1 MNRRLLKFIVFIV
14 DFLLLQLALY
24 VTLTLRFETSELWE
38 QWVSHFSLFW
48 FLSLIWLTVFYIGD
62 LYNILQPLD
71 HKKLLIC
78 ISINVALAI
87 TFFYVFPNIP
97 ITPKTN
103 LGLIVVWFII
113 FFLLWRNSLEVLLDR
128 LGIKRR
134 LIFIGLDS
142 HSLELAQH
150 IYDNP
155 RLGYVLDGYVLGK
168 DNDRD
173 LEIPSWL
180 KNSSVQKLKD
190 MRELSSYLEGMR
202 THTIVVSE
210 EWYRSRS
217 IHQHLYNLFPK
228 GVRMY
233 QLSTFWEQLEETIPV
248 NAADEL
254 WFLQNMSRGPYTSY
268 HKLKRFFDLCFVLI
282 FSPIFL
288 VFALFTTLLVKL
300 SSRGPV
306 IFSQTRTGL
315 GDRTFTL
322 YKFRSMRIDAE
333 EKGAVWAQEND
344 PRVTPVGNFIRRF
357 RLDELP
363 QLVNVLKGDMSV
375 VGPRPERPE
384 FVEQLAQ
391 EIPHYSLRHLV
402 KPGLTGWAQV
412 KYRYGASVED
422 AERKLMY
429 DLYYV
434 KNISPV
440 LDIKIALKTIL
451 TIVSRNGR

>member
-1 MNRRLLKFIVFIV
+1 MNRRLLKFLVFII
-14 DFLLLQLALY
+14 DYLLLQLALY
-24 VTLTLRFETSELWE
+24 VTLALRFETYELWQ

-48 FLSLIWLTVFYIGD
+48 FLSLVWLIVFYIGD

-78 ISINVALAI
+78 MSINAALAI
-87 TFFYVFPNIP
+87 TFFYAFPDIP
-97 ITPKTN
+97 ISPKTN
-103 LGLIVVWFII
+103 LGLIVAWFLL
-113 FFLLWRNSLEVLLDR
+113 FFLFWRYSLEVLLNR

-134 LIFIGLDS
+134 VIFIGIES

-150 IYDNP
+150 IFTNP
-155 RLGYVLDGYVLGK
+155 RLGYVLDGYVIGEDK
-168 DNDRD
+168 ASDSDVPD
-173 LEIPSWL
+173 WL
-180 KNSSVQKLKD
+180 KNSSVHQMKN
-190 MRELSSYLEGMR
+190 MQELFSYLER
-202 THTIVVSE
+202 SETHTIVVSE
-210 EWYRSRS
+210 DWYRSRD
-217 IHQHLYNLFPK
+217 IHQHLYSLFPR

-233 QLSTFWEQLEETIPV
+233 QLSTFWEQIEETIPV
-248 NAADEL
+248 NATDEL
-254 WFLQNMSRGPYTSY
+254 WFLQNMSRGPYTPY
-268 HKLKRFFDLCFVLI
+268 HKLKRVFDLLFVVVL
-282 FSPIFL
+282 SP
-288 VFALFTTLLVKL
+288 VFIALALFTALLVRV

-306 IFSQTRTGL
+306 IFTQTRTGI
-315 GDRTFTL
+315 GEHPFTL

-333 EKGAVWAQEND
+333 EKGAVWAEEND
-344 PRVTPVGNFIRRF
+344 PRVIPIGNFIRRF

-363 QLVNVLKGDMSV
+363 QLINVLKGDMSV
-375 VGPRPERPE
+375 IGPRPERPE
-384 FVEQLAQ
+384 FVEKLSVG
-391 EIPHYSLRHLV
+391 IPHYSLRHLV

-422 AERKLMY
+422 SERKLMY